1 MAGRPRLV
9 AAALLTAALAA
20 CRQSAVPLYSD
31 LGSLHREVTTRSR
44 EAQLYF
50 DQGLR
55 LTYAFNSAEA
65 VRSFRQATA
74 LDRTCAMCWWG
85 IALASGPNINIP
97 MDSAGEAAAWLSVQ
111 RAMAAREG
119 ASDVERGLIEAQAL
133 RFGATPLA
141 ERAARDSAYADAMHA
156 LAARFPADD
165 DVQVLA
171 AEAAMLLRPWDYWRP
186 DGSPY
191 PGTEAFVA
199 RLETVVA
206 RDSLHP
212 GACHFFIHAIEKF
225 EPQRGVGCAERLA
238 ALMPGAGHLVHMPAH
253 IYFRVGRYADAVTA
267 NEHASHADSAY
278 NEGRRPGGLY
288 PLFYTPHNHHFRAA
302 AAMMEGRSG
311 AALDAARQST
321 RLTPLANVRSV
332 PPAELYV
339 PVPLYV
345 LARFGKWEEILRE
358 PEPAAPELR
367 FTKGIWHY
375 ARALAFAA
383 TARPD
388 SAQRE
393 ADSLAAIAAAY
404 PEGAIIGLN
413 PGRTLLAIAD
423 HTARG
428 ELAARA
434 GRTAEGVRH
443 FEAAIAVEDALTY
456 DEPPPW
462 YYPVRQS
469 LGAALLAGGRTREAE
484 AVYREDLRRYPENGW
499 SLLGMRESLRA
510 QGKGAAADSADA
522 RFRRAWARA
531 DVSIAASRF

>member
-186 DGSPY
+186 DGSP
-191 PGTEAFVA
+191 A
-199 RLETVVA
+199 
-206 RDSLHP
+206 S
-212 GACHFFIHAIEKF
+212 K
-225 EPQRGVGCAERLA
+225 A
-238 ALMPGAGHLVHMPAH
+238 ALKEV
-253 IYFRVGRYADAVTA
+253 DA
-267 NEHASHADSAY
+267 
-278 NEGRRPGGLY
+278 L
-288 PLFYTPHNHHFRAA
+288 
-302 AAMMEGRSG
+302 
-311 AALDAARQST
+311 LDAIA
-321 RLTPLANVRSV
+321 
-332 PPAELYV
+332 
-339 PVPLYV
+339 
-345 LARFGKWEEILRE
+345 
-358 PEPAAPELR
+358 
-367 FTKGIWHY
+367 
-375 ARALAFAA
+375 
-383 TARPD
+383 
-388 SAQRE
+388 RE
-393 ADSLAAIAAAY
+393 AL
-404 PEGAIIGLN
+404 GL
-413 PGRTLLAIAD
+413 
-423 HTARG
+423 
-428 ELAARA
+428 
-434 GRTAEGVRH
+434 
-443 FEAAIAVEDALTY
+443 
-456 DEPPPW
+456 
-462 YYPVRQS
+462 
-469 LGAALLAGGRTREAE
+469 
-484 AVYREDLRRYPENGW
+484 
-499 SLLGMRESLRA
+499 
-510 QGKGAAADSADA
+510 K
-522 RFRRAWARA
+522 
-531 DVSIAASRF
+531 